1 MRLPLVDLAV
11 SEVLGTESYNDRGH
25 LPSRMRRL
33 APEAHASFVADLAE
47 WVVVSDMFRS
57 AEASRW
63 AIRHRKG
70 AQPPGWSGHNYG
82 YCIDIDIRATMARLR
97 LKTKRALDAWM
108 AERGWFCHRRDHR
121 MRHECWHFNY
131 LGKDG
136 GGYLREGDKRTNA
149 GLQRMLKERFGE
161 SWKLSVPDVQRALST
176 LRFYGGSIDGDFGP
190 LSRAACRAFQRAW
203 RLTANGVPGPIT
215 QRTLAYVTA
224 DKIAA

>member
-1 MRLPLVDLAV
+1 MKLPLADLAV
-11 SEVLGTESYNDRGH
+11 DEVLGTKSYNDRGH

-33 APEAHASFVADLAE
+33 APEAHASFVADLSA

-82 YCIDIDIRATMARLR
+82 WCIDIEIRATMARLQ
-97 LKTKRALDAWM
+97 LKTKRALDKWM
-108 AERGWFCHRRDHR
+108 AERGWYCHRRDHR
-121 MRHECWHFNY
+121 MRHECWHYNY
-131 LGKDG
+131 LGKNTT
-136 GGYLREGDKRTNA
+136 YLRDDDRRTNA
-149 GLQRMLKERFGE
+149 GLQRLLKARYGD
-161 SWKLSVPDVQRALST
+161 SWVLSVENVQRALST
-176 LRFYGGSIDGDFGP
+176 LRLYGGAIDGDFGP

-203 RLTANGVPGPIT
+203 RLKADGVPGEVT